1 MKAFVTGATG
11 FLGSHVARV
20 LAEQGAE
27 LRLLVRPT
35 SDLRNLD
42 GLNADRVVGDLRDAA
57 SISKALSGCDVVFH
71 VAADYRLWVRD
82 PDEMYRSN
90 VEGTRSLLEAARK
103 QGVRRVVY
111 TSSVA
116 TMGFTSNHAWTGEG
130 ARPHTST
137 VADEESPVSLAD
149 MIGHYKRSKFMAEQV
164 AVEAARSG
172 VDVVIV
178 NPTTPI
184 GERDIKPTPTGRIVV
199 DFLKRKF
206 PAYVETGLN
215 LVDATE
221 CARGHVQAL
230 EKGRSGERYIL
241 GGENLTLKQI
251 LDRLA
256 AITGLPSPTVKLPY
270 IFALAAGVVD
280 EMVTGRLLGRE
291 PRATIDAVRM
301 GRKMMF
307 VSSAK
312 AERELGWRTVPV
324 DGAHCAGR
332 WTGSGATGM
341 SRIAIIAAMEREVGP
356 LIRNWKVR
364 TMEHG
369 GRRYRLFENGE
380 ATLVCGGIGAEAAR
394 RATEAVIR
402 EVNPVRV
409 ISVGFAGALD
419 ASLQVGHV
427 FEPRTVINAADG
439 VRTEVGSGEG
449 ILVSSA
455 TVAGK
460 EQKIRFRQSLW
471 RECGG
476 HGSRSRGARSAG
488 AGSRVRS
495 FESHLRRRRFH
506 PARVGSLCGGR
517 RELSVRPL
525 RVPCGSAP
533 VAVGRDDCAGAE

>member
-1 MKAFVTGATG
+1 MLAFLTGATG

-35 SDLRNLD
+35 SDVRNIE
-42 GLNADRVVGDLRDAA
+42 GLNADRVAGDLRDAA
-57 SISKALSGCDVVFH
+57 SIEKALAGCDVVFH

-90 VEGTRSLLEAARK
+90 VEGTRSLLAAASK
-103 QGVRRVVY
+103 QRVRRVVY

-116 TMGFTSNHAWTGEG
+116 TMGFTSKNDGNL
-130 ARPHTST
+130 
-137 VADEESPVSLAD
+137 ADEQSPVGIAD

-230 EKGRSGERYIL
+230 EKGRAGERYIL

-256 AITGLPSPTVKLPY
+256 AITNLPSPSVKLPY
-270 IFALAAGVVD
+270 IFALLAGVVD
-280 EMVTGRLLGRE
+280 EMVTGRVLGRE

-307 VSSAK
+307 VSCAK

-324 DGAHCAGR
+324 DGA
-332 WTGSGATGM
+332 
-341 SRIAIIAAMEREVGP
+341 
-356 LIRNWKVR
+356 
-364 TMEHG
+364 
-369 GRRYRLFENGE
+369 
-380 ATLVCGGIGAEAAR
+380 
-394 RATEAVIR
+394 
-402 EVNPVRV
+402 
-409 ISVGFAGALD
+409 
-419 ASLQVGHV
+419 
-427 FEPRTVINAADG
+427 
-439 VRTEVGSGEG
+439 
-449 ILVSSA
+449 
-455 TVAGK
+455 
-460 EQKIRFRQSLW
+460 
-471 RECGG
+471 
-476 HGSRSRGARSAG
+476 
-488 AGSRVRS
+488 
-495 FESHLRRRRFH
+495 LRR
-506 PARVGSLCGGR
+506 
-517 RELSVRPL
+517 SVEWF
-525 RVPCGSAP
+525 
-533 VAVGRDDCAGAE
+533 RDNGYA